1 VAIHETICV
10 LGAAGGLGS
19 ACVRAAVA
27 AGHNTRALLRTA
39 RPGLFPETAQT
50 VLCDANDPDSLAR
63 AAEGCSALLYCVNA
77 PLARWH
83 TDLPRMLHSAREACR
98 ATGAR
103 LVFPGNVWS
112 YGPRAP
118 GELIDERRPLTP
130 TSRKGHVRAG
140 LEQQLAQG
148 DIDYVVARLPEF
160 YGPNVANPLMGGPFR
175 AALAGRTI
183 LWLGGP
189 LDVTVEYIFIE
200 DAAHALLELAL
211 ADTAAVSG
219 STFHVPGVAH
229 TTPRAFF
236 RLVQASAH
244 NRKGVVSLPA
254 LALRAAALVSAPAR
268 ELLDIQHLWTH
279 PVLLD
284 GTAYRSSFGAVPA
297 TRYEQGIART
307 LEWFRAHPGA
317 VNSN

>member
-1 VAIHETICV
+1 VTQQTICV

-39 RPGLFPETAQT
+39 RPGLFPESAQT
-50 VLCDANDPDSLAR
+50 VLCDANDPNSLAR

-77 PLARWH
+77 PLARWQV
-83 TDLPRMLHSAREACR
+83 DLPRMLHSAREACR

-112 YGPRAP
+112 YGPRAAH
-118 GELIDERRPLTP
+118 ELIDEQRPLTP
-130 TSRKGHVRAG
+130 TSRKGHVRAA

-175 AALAGRTI
+175 AALAGHPI

-189 LDVTVEYIFIE
+189 LDVTVEYIFID
-200 DAAHALLELAL
+200 DAAQALLALAL
-211 ADTAAVSG
+211 ADAVSR
-219 STFHVPGVAH
+219 SSFHVPGVAH

-236 RLVQASAH
+236 RLVQQSAH
-244 NRKGVVSLPA
+244 NPKRVIGLPA

-284 GTAYRSSFGAVPA
+284 GSAYRARFGAIPA
-297 TRYEQGIART
+297 TPYEHGIART
-307 LEWFRAHPGA
+307 LEWFRTHPEA

>member
-1 VAIHETICV
+1 MTPQTICV

-39 RPGLFPETAQT
+39 RPGLFPDSAQT
-50 VLCDANDPDSLAR
+50 VLCDAGDPSSLTR

-77 PLARWH
+77 PLARWQ
-83 TDLPRMLHSAREACR
+83 TELPRMLHSAREACR

-112 YGPRAP
+112 YGPRTP
-118 GELIDERRPLTP
+118 GELIDEQLPLAP
-130 TSRKGHVRAG
+130 TSRKGHVRAQ
-140 LEQQLAQG
+140 LEQQLAESG
-148 DIDYVVARLPEF
+148 IDYVIARLPEF

-175 AALAGRTI
+175 AALAGRAI

-189 LDVTVEYIFIE
+189 LDVTVEYIFID
-200 DAAHALLELAL
+200 DAARALLELAS
-211 ADTAAVSG
+211 ADAVSG
-219 STFHVPGVAH
+219 KTFHVPGVAH

-236 RLVQASAH
+236 RLVQTSAH
-244 NRKGVVSLPA
+244 NRKGVAKLPP
-254 LALRAAALVSAPAR
+254 LALRAASLVSTPAR

-284 GTAYRSSFGAVPA
+284 GAAYRARFGALPA
-297 TRYEQGIART
+297 TPYEEGIART
-307 LEWFRAHPGA
+307 LAWFRAHPDA
-317 VNSN
+317 INSN

>member
-1 VAIHETICV
+1 MASQSICV

-27 AGHNTRALLRTA
+27 AGHSTRALLRTA
-39 RPGLFPETAQT
+39 RPGLFPDGAKT
-50 VLCDANDPDSLAR
+50 VLCDANDPNSLAR

-83 TDLPRMLHSAREACR
+83 VDLPRMLHSAREACR
-98 ATGAR
+98 ITGAR

-118 GELIDERRPLTP
+118 GELLDEQRPLTP
-130 TSRKGHVRAG
+130 SSRKGQVRAE
-140 LEQQLAQG
+140 LERQLSASS
-148 DIDYVVARLPEF
+148 IEFVCARLPEF

-175 AALAGRTI
+175 AALAGKSI

-189 LDVTVEYIFIE
+189 LDITVEYIFID
-200 DAAHALLELAL
+200 DAAQAMVKLAL
-211 ADTAAVSG
+211 AEAVSG
-219 STFHVPGVAH
+219 KTFHVPGVAH

-236 RLVQASAH
+236 QLVQRSAG
-244 NRKGVVSLPA
+244 NSKPVLGLPA
-254 LALRAAALVSAPAR
+254 LALRAAALVAAPAR

-284 GTAYRSSFGAVPA
+284 GSAYRNRFGALPA
-297 TRYEQGIART
+297 TPYAQGIART
-307 LEWFRAHPGA
+307 LEWFRTHPDA